1 MKIKQESKEISS
13 LSGTDQDRVLVA
25 QASSAKRVISQV
37 QLPTSTK
44 SPVVGPTP
52 ITGPFLSQ
60 TARSLTGTSKLR
72 PTPRLRSIFMAP
84 IPHSLSRS
92 RSARASPMLSQRR
105 VGGWHHVTPTRQII
119 RKSESDDSGVADE
132 QEAIQALIDDIPAS
146 ACEGRANLRDDLRV
160 PLVLASSSNAS
171 SGRSSPDF
179 IFPSRRSIQ
188 YSSASSNDHVPL
200 TDAESPPVSS
210 PSPEPVE
217 TIESPS
223 YGGFKALTWNS
234 YKRNLDNFPFKH
246 YSTKDIPTSLPDSI
260 NRLSAY
266 TRRDAGIRDVFRAF
280 MLENICDDEGSA
292 PEIDII
298 NEVDAEPS
306 PVFEFHY
313 SNRMW
318 YGEDLTMPD
327 YSKLKGCE
335 CIGRC
340 DPKSRTCA
348 CARKTRSYLEV
359 DGCVY
364 EKNGRLKY
372 PRYPIFECN
381 DFCSCDEHCRN
392 RVSFSNFNC
401 ALVFCWYY
409 VPKNRLY
416 NMAEKSSLVSEKLG
430 TKDGVQVFWFPLIS
444 SANKAKVSST
454 AESASRKEHFS
465 GSTPASCLLKSKVKF
480 AGGEYCDNQ
489 CPHLIQLQSFLVII
503 TPLGNP
509 IYLISTSGT
518 WSKEPI

>member
-1 MKIKQESKEISS
+1 MKIKQESKKIS
-13 LSGTDQDRVLVA
+13 LSSGTNQDRILVT

-37 QLPTSTK
+37 QSPTSTK
-44 SPVVGPTP
+44 SPVVRPTP

-60 TARSLTGTSKLR
+60 TARSLTRTSKLR
-72 PTPRLRSIFMAP
+72 PTPRLRSIPMAP
-84 IPHSLSRS
+84 IPPSRS
-92 RSARASPMLSQRR
+92 RSARASLMLSQREV
-105 VGGWHHVTPTRQII
+105 VGRHHVTPTRQII

-146 ACEGRANLRDDLRV
+146 ACEGRANLRDNLRM
-160 PLVLASSSNAS
+160 PLVFASSSNAS
-171 SGRSSPDF
+171 SARSSPDF
-179 IFPSRRSIQ
+179 IFPSRRSIRH
-188 YSSASSNDHVPL
+188 SSASSKDHVPL
-200 TDAESPPVSS
+200 TDAESPPASS

-234 YKRNLDNFPFKH
+234 YKRNLNNFPFKH
-246 YSTKDIPTSLPDSI
+246 YYAKDIPTSLPDSI
-260 NRLSAY
+260 NRLSVY

-280 MLENICDDEGSA
+280 MLENICDDEGGA
-292 PEIDII
+292 PEIEII

-306 PVFEFHY
+306 PVFEFNY

-401 ALVFCWYY
+401 VLFC
-409 VPKNRLY
+409 
-416 NMAEKSSLVSEKLG
+416 
-430 TKDGVQVFWFPLIS
+430 
-444 SANKAKVSST
+444 
-454 AESASRKEHFS
+454 
-465 GSTPASCLLKSKVKF
+465 
-480 AGGEYCDNQ
+480 
-489 CPHLIQLQSFLVII
+489 
-503 TPLGNP
+503 
-509 IYLISTSGT
+509 
-518 WSKEPI
+518 

>member
-1 MKIKQESKEISS
+1 
-13 LSGTDQDRVLVA
+13 
-25 QASSAKRVISQV
+25 
-37 QLPTSTK
+37 
-44 SPVVGPTP
+44 
-52 ITGPFLSQ
+52 
-60 TARSLTGTSKLR
+60 
-72 PTPRLRSIFMAP
+72 
-84 IPHSLSRS
+84 
-92 RSARASPMLSQRR
+92 MLSQRE
-105 VGGWHHVTPTRQII
+105 VVGWHHVTPTRQII

-146 ACEGRANLRDDLRV
+146 ACEGRANLRDNLRM
-160 PLVLASSSNAS
+160 PLVFASSSNAS
-171 SGRSSPDF
+171 SARSSPDF
-179 IFPSRRSIQ
+179 IFPSRRSIRH
-188 YSSASSNDHVPL
+188 SSASSNDHVPL
-200 TDAESPPVSS
+200 TDAESPPASS

-234 YKRNLDNFPFKH
+234 YKRNLNNFPFKH
-246 YSTKDIPTSLPDSI
+246 YYAKDIPTSLPDSI
-260 NRLSAY
+260 NRLSVY

-280 MLENICDDEGSA
+280 MLENICDDEGGA
-292 PEIDII
+292 PEIEII

-306 PVFEFHY
+306 PVFEFNY

-401 ALVFCWYY
+401 VLFC
-409 VPKNRLY
+409 
-416 NMAEKSSLVSEKLG
+416 
-430 TKDGVQVFWFPLIS
+430 
-444 SANKAKVSST
+444 
-454 AESASRKEHFS
+454 
-465 GSTPASCLLKSKVKF
+465 
-480 AGGEYCDNQ
+480 
-489 CPHLIQLQSFLVII
+489 
-503 TPLGNP
+503 
-509 IYLISTSGT
+509 
-518 WSKEPI
+518 

>member
-1 MKIKQESKEISS
+1 MKIKQESKKIS
-13 LSGTDQDRVLVA
+13 LSSGTNQDRILVT

-37 QLPTSTK
+37 QSPTSTK
-44 SPVVGPTP
+44 SPVVRPTP

-60 TARSLTGTSKLR
+60 TARSLTRTSKLR
-72 PTPRLRSIFMAP
+72 PTPRLRSIPMAP
-84 IPHSLSRS
+84 IPPSRS
-92 RSARASPMLSQRR
+92 RSARASLMLSQREV
-105 VGGWHHVTPTRQII
+105 VGRHHVTPTRQII

-146 ACEGRANLRDDLRV
+146 ACEGRANLRDNLRM
-160 PLVLASSSNAS
+160 PLVFASSSNAS
-171 SGRSSPDF
+171 SARSSPDF
-179 IFPSRRSIQ
+179 IFPSRRSIRH
-188 YSSASSNDHVPL
+188 SSASSKDHVPL
-200 TDAESPPVSS
+200 TDAESPPASS

-234 YKRNLDNFPFKH
+234 YKRNLNNFPFKH
-246 YSTKDIPTSLPDSI
+246 YYAEDIPTSLPDSI
-260 NRLSAY
+260 NRLSVY

-280 MLENICDDEGSA
+280 MLENICDDEGGA
-292 PEIDII
+292 PEIEII

-306 PVFEFHY
+306 PVFEFNY

-401 ALVFCWYY
+401 VLFCWYC
-409 VPKNRLY
+409 VPKIGCTTWQ
-416 NMAEKSSLVSEKLG
+416 KSR
-430 TKDGVQVFWFPLIS
+430 
-444 SANKAKVSST
+444 A
-454 AESASRKEHFS
+454 
-465 GSTPASCLLKSKVKF
+465 
-480 AGGEYCDNQ
+480 
-489 CPHLIQLQSFLVII
+489 
-503 TPLGNP
+503 
-509 IYLISTSGT
+509 
-518 WSKEPI
+518 